1 MLLGQSLRTHELRF
15 AVTVHNLQIRMTWI
29 IKANCSFRG
38 TLDVSRLLVEH
49 GSSSCVIL
57 LLLLVSHLIY
67 FIYLIG
73 IADRVVIIN
82 SILIIFFSFLIDV
95 IIDTIGRVKFIVR
108 IPENHLI
115 VSFLLFC
122 KRLARMH
129 KTQEDYLLFFLL
141 LSVVY
146 S

>member
-1 MLLGQSLRTHELRF
+1 M
-15 AVTVHNLQIRMTWI
+15 
-29 IKANCSFRG
+29 
-38 TLDVSRLLVEH
+38 
-49 GSSSCVIL
+49 
-57 LLLLVSHLIY
+57 
-67 FIYLIG
+67 
-73 IADRVVIIN
+73 
-82 SILIIFFSFLIDV
+82 FFSFLIDV
-95 IIDTIGRVKFIVR
+95 IIDTIGRVKLIVR

-115 VSFLLFC
+115 VSFRLFC